1 MQGFELQSRRADGT
15 VFPASL
21 TSRLI
26 EFQGETAVISGVLD
40 LTEQKRAEAE
50 IARQREA
57 LRRSE
62 QRFRTIAE
70 AHPVP
75 VLIVRRADRRVLYAS
90 QPFLELMRVT
100 PERVH
105 SLTSADLFARDE
117 ESAHVADALRAG
129 QVVENHEITVRR
141 SDGSVLPAAITARPV
156 EYEGEDAA
164 VFGVVDLTEQKKAEA
179 EIVRQREAL
188 HQSEKLNALGSLLAN
203 VAHELNNPL
212 SVVLGYSTMLRDM
225 APDETT
231 RQRAIKVHAGA
242 ERCARIVK
250 TFLTMARRKP
260 EAWTPVSLNQII
272 ESALDVVGYGLRGAD
287 IAVDLDLAS
296 DLPAVS
302 GDADQLNLVL
312 MNLIVNAQHALQ
324 TRPPPR
330 RLEIITR
337 HQRRQ
342 GADRGGRQRP
352 GHPGRHRRA
361 HLRSVLHDQ
370 AAGRRHGHRPV
381 GVPGDR
387 HRAPR
392 RDQRRLASA
401 RWRAVHRHLAGDDR
415 RAEAE
420 ARSSRL
426 PRRSPDGC
434 WWSTTRWRSRRW
446 SAKCSSVTI
455 TRCRSRPAAVR
466 RSSTWRRIRPI

>member
-1 MQGFELQSRRADGT
+1 M
-15 VFPASL
+15 
-21 TSRLI
+21 
-26 EFQGETAVISGVLD
+26 
-40 LTEQKRAEAE
+40 
-50 IARQREA
+50 
-57 LRRSE
+57 
-62 QRFRTIAE
+62 
-70 AHPVP
+70 
-75 VLIVRRADRRVLYAS
+75 
-90 QPFLELMRVT
+90 
-100 PERVH
+100 
-105 SLTSADLFARDE
+105 TSADLFARDE
-117 ESAHVADALRAG
+117 ESAYVADALRAG
-129 QVVENHEITVRR
+129 QVVENHEVTVRR
-141 SDGSVLPAAITARPV
+141 SDGSVFPAAITARPV

-225 APDETT
+225 APDEAT
-231 RQRAIKVHAGA
+231 RQRAVKVHAGA

-260 EAWTPVSLNQII
+260 EAWTPVSVNQII

-324 TRPPPR
+324 TRAPPR

-337 HQRRQ
+337 SQDGRVQIEVADNGPGIPADIAAHIFDPFFTTKPQ
-342 GADRGGRQRP
+342 GVGTGIGLSVCQGIVSAHRGEIRAARARKVAPCSPSPCRP
-352 GHPGRHRRA
+352 RPSSPS
-361 HLRSVLHDQ
+361 RS
-370 AAGRRHGHRPV
+370 
-381 GVPGDR
+381 
-387 HRAPR
+387 
-392 RDQRRLASA
+392 
-401 RWRAVHRHLAGDDR
+401 
-415 RAEAE
+415 
-420 ARSSRL
+420 RSSRL
-426 PRRSPDGC
+426 PRRSPDGS

-446 SAKCSSVTI
+446 SARSSNVTI
-455 TRCRSRPAAVR
+455 TRSRSRPAAVR
-466 RSSTWRRIRPI
+466 RSSTWRRTRPI